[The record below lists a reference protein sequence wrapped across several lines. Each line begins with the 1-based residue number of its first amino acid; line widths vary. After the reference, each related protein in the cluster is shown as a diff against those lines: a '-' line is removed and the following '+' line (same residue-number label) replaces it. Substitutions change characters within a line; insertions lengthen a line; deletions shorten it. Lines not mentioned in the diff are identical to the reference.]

1 MRSAVEQTR
10 SLAHLLRQS
19 CSTHGDKPAYLVPS
33 KDGFTAISYNEL
45 YQKVFAFAKGL
56 QAAGVKSGDRVAIIS
71 ETCAEWAITDWACQT
86 LGAVVVPI
94 YPTLPPKPA
103 QYILQDSDSSLVV
116 AQTPALAEK
125 AGADYAAKTLL
136 LKPAEGFKT
145 VTEKAEESNLG
156 QETWEGGFGD
166 DPSAMATIIYTSGT
180 TGNPKGVMLS
190 HANFINLAQGIG
202 ETLPVGKDDVFL
214 SFLPLS
220 HVFERFAGHVFPISI
235 GATVG
240 YAGSLKTL
248 ANDMQE
254 VKPTVMLCVP
264 RFLEATRGRIMGAV
278 ESQGGLKKKLFDLTL
293 KQAASK
299 RQGGMAPLLPVLDSL
314 VGKKI
319 RERTGGRLRFFVSGG
334 AALAPHVSEFYL
346 GVGLNVLQ
354 GYGLTETT
362 AASCVNRPDNNHPET
377 VGEPLKGVEVKI
389 DKDGEILIKGAGVMQ
404 GYYNLPEETKAVM
417 TEDGWFR
424 TGDIGEL
431 KDGRLKIT
439 DRKKDLL
446 ILANGKNI
454 APQPIENVLKRSDFI
469 NEVVLFGDGMESVIA
484 LIVPEF
490 DACRKELEEKGL
502 KLESDEELAEHA
514 ETQKLIKSEVA
525 KANQHLADYEKVKR
539 FRLAPKPFSIDTGEL
554 TPSLKVKKAV
564 VKQKYSDFLVDK
576 QR

>member
-1 MRSAVEQTR
+1 
-10 SLAHLLRQS
+10 
-19 CSTHGDKPAYLVPS
+19 
-33 KDGFTAISYNEL
+33 
-45 YQKVFAFAKGL
+45 
-56 QAAGVKSGDRVAIIS
+56 IIS
-71 ETCAEWAITDWACQT
+71 
-86 LGAVVVPI
+86 
-94 YPTLPPKPA
+94 
-103 QYILQDSDSSLVV
+103 
-116 AQTPALAEK
+116 
-125 AGADYAAKTLL
+125 
-136 LKPAEGFKT
+136 
-145 VTEKAEESNLG
+145 
-156 QETWEGGFGD
+156 
-166 DPSAMATIIYTSGT
+166 
-180 TGNPKGVMLS
+180 
-190 HANFINLAQGIG
+190 
-202 ETLPVGKDDVFL
+202 
-214 SFLPLS
+214 
-220 HVFERFAGHVFPISI
+220 
-235 GATVG
+235 
-240 YAGSLKTL
+240 
-248 ANDMQE
+248 
-254 VKPTVMLCVP
+254 
-264 RFLEATRGRIMGAV
+264 AV
-278 ESQGGLKKKLFDLTL
+278 ESQGGLRKKLFDLTL

-299 RQGGMAPLLPVLDSL
+299 RRGGMAPLLPVLDSL

-362 AASCVNRPDNNHPET
+362 AASCINRPDNNHPET

-389 DKDGEILIKGAGVMQ
+389 DQDGEILIKGAGVMQ

-431 KDGRLKIT
+431 KEGRLKIT

-454 APQPIENVLKRSDFI
+454 APQPIENVLKRSDLI
-469 NEVVLFGDGMESVIA
+469 NEAVLFGDGMESVIA

-490 DACRKELEEKGL
+490 DACRKALKEKGMNV
-502 KLESDEELAEHA
+502 ESDEDLATHP
-514 ETQKLIKSEVA
+514 ETQKLIKAEVA
-525 KANQHLADYEKVKR
+525 RANQDLADYEKVKR